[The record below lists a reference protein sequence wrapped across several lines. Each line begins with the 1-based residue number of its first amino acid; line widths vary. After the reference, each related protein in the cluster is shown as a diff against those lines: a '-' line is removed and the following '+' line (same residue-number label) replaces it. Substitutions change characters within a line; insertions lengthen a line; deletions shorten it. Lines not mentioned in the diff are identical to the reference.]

1 MELRKYIREMV
12 ETELNEMAA
21 IATLEK
27 IKSPEKLEKFKKLY
41 AGNENSLTSRLIDAI
56 ERGSYK
62 IANAEKAE
70 SDPDAQEVISFIN
83 KFNSK
88 PGFKD
93 HPIPVAVIEKEFG
106 DVSDLVSAG
115 ILSKVDGAT
124 RNGLLVA
131 TNKSHTAG
139 ISPNLRQLSSA
150 GILSNPKEE
159 GEYIV
164 PKKEKPE
171 SSGAKGRPTSE
182 KTLIA
187 QELKSKLE
195 ADSNYKPSEDE
206 LETLGSEFI
215 EKLRSRIDGTL
226 KRGPKNALKNAMMA
240 LGNDDEDTNGDGIV
254 DDEDL
259 DVEKLEESIK
269 KQSTKKQPV
278 NEQFLKMQKLAGLI
292 TESEFKSK
300 LNENESSD
308 LKVEWTPEYYEATK
322 NYGDEAYDEKGL
334 ANGFQ
339 MRDGKKVKEIVGYY
353 VPEDAENE
361 NDEEFDV
368 IGYIY
373 STSGKDI
380 ETEYSEDELDNAFDN
395 ALRN

>member
-12 ETELNEMAA
+12 EAELNERFAA

-27 IKSPEKLEKFKKLY
+27 IKSPEKLAKFKKLY
-41 AGNENSLTSRLIDAI
+41 AGNENSLTSKLIDTI
-56 ERGSYK
+56 EKGSYK
-62 IANAEKAE
+62 IANAEKAA
-70 SDPDAQEVISFIN
+70 SDPDAQKVIDFIN

-88 PGFKD
+88 PGFTD
-93 HPIPVAVIEKEFG
+93 HPIPVSVLEKEFG
-106 DVSDLVSAG
+106 DVSDLISAG
-115 ILSKVDGAT
+115 ILSKIEGAT
-124 RNGLLVA
+124 RNGLLIA

-150 GILSNPKEE
+150 GILANPKEE

-187 QELKSKLE
+187 KALISKLE
-195 ADSNYKPSEDE
+195 ADTNYKPSEDE

-240 LGNDDEDTNGDGIV
+240 LGNEDEDTNDDGIV

-259 DVEKLEESIK
+259 DVEKLEEDKNRTAEELFQMFK
-269 KQSTKKQPV
+269 KQNLLNDRREYDVEDLMSAYPGLSQGEAKKLENMLQSGKDLEESPI

-292 TESEFKSK
+292 TESEFKNK
-300 LNENESSD
+300 LN
-308 LKVEWTPEYYEATK
+308 K
-322 NYGDEAYDEKGL
+322 N
-334 ANGFQ
+334 
-339 MRDGKKVKEIVGYY
+339 
-353 VPEDAENE
+353 
-361 NDEEFDV
+361 
-368 IGYIY
+368 
-373 STSGKDI
+373 
-380 ETEYSEDELDNAFDN
+380 
-395 ALRN
+395 